1 MRKLYNSLF
10 FFFIVVIIANIIHSP
25 LSEFFP
31 MNCIDS
37 DGDCNVE
44 RIKYLDNEYEM
55 IDLLYYPF
63 GYLIARDFEIEIP
76 DENEIDYVNISVFWY
91 TDIGE

>member
-1 MRKLYNSLF
+1 
-10 FFFIVVIIANIIHSP
+10 
-25 LSEFFP
+25 

-91 TDIGE
+91 TDIGEGAGNIYIEYSFDGTNWYYCSGPYSESS